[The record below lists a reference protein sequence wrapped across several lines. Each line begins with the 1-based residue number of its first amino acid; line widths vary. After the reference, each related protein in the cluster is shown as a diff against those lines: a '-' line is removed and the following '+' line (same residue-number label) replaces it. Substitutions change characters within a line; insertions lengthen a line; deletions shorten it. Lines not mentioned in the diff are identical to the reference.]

1 MSIRF
6 LVATLFL
13 AISVLGA
20 ADARAQNR
28 ASDAPLT
35 APYAVGGMP
44 DACKLLPQ
52 SDLEALFP
60 GRPITDQDPTLS
72 PIYKGPQYV
81 ESCMYRVK
89 LPSPTSSMDTTKFA
103 SIRIS
108 SWGTES
114 ENPNALAKDFA
125 SVRSS
130 AEEIAENPKFKKRVE
145 PLMGVG
151 DDAFQEISDHD
162 VRISVIKDDMF
173 FSLSLDMYSPQTLP
187 NAVALAKQAAKR
199 WRGGVGMVE
208 ADTPI
213 AANSS
218 VDIPPDTRVSQ
229 TPSVDKWPDA
239 CALLTLEDV
248 YSVFGDMNVSQPQ
261 KTMGKITHYSRVDR
275 VEEIPNPVG
284 CSYDADKKEVVNGKR
299 EVILNSIR
307 VRVVEVSLTPEAA
320 KKYFAIAG
328 KVGRTDTPVPGLG
341 DEATMSIMNEI
352 SIRKGLINVSVRVG
366 GDQRNKALHEDAR
379 KRALELAKIVA
390 ARLP

>member
-1 MSIRF
+1 MIIRF
-6 LVATLFL
+6 LVPTLFL

-20 ADARAQNR
+20 ADAQAQNR
-28 ASDAPLT
+28 AADAPLT
-35 APYAVGGMP
+35 APYAVTGMP
-44 DACKLLPQ
+44 DACKLLTQ

-60 GRPITDQDPTLS
+60 GRPITADDPTLS

-103 SIRIS
+103 SINII
-108 SWGTES
+108 SWGTQS
-114 ENPNALAKDFA
+114 ENPNQLAKTFA
-125 SVRSS
+125 YARDS
-130 AEEIAENPKFKKRVE
+130 AEKIAENAKYKKRVE

-151 DDAFQEISDHD
+151 DDAFQEISEHD
-162 VRISVIKDDMF
+162 VRIRVLKDDMY
-173 FSLSLDMYSPQTLP
+173 FSISLDMYSPQTQP
-187 NAVALAKQAAKR
+187 NAVALAAQAAKR
-199 WRGGVGMVE
+199 WSGGVGMIE
-208 ADTPI
+208 AATPI
-213 AANSS
+213 KPNSS
-218 VDIPPDTRVSQ
+218 VDIPADTRVSQ

-248 YSVFGDMNVSQPQ
+248 YSVFGDMNVGQPQ

-275 VEEIPNPVG
+275 VEPIPNPIG

-328 KVGRTDTPVPGLG
+328 KVGNGDTPVPGLG

-352 SIRKGLINVSVRVG
+352 NIRKGLINVSVRVG

-379 KRALELAKIVA
+379 KRALELAKIVV